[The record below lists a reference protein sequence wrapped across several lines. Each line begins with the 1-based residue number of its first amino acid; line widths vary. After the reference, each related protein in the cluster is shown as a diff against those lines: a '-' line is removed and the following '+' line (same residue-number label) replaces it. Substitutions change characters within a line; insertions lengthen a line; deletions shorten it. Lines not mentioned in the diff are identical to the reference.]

1 MGLLRTPA
9 INCYA
14 INCCPINCY
23 HFCITAVLALLDA
36 LSILYGAGLL
46 CSSPSLCCFSQQNA
60 FITGCGCDDHDTHR
74 GHPERGLP
82 S

>member
-36 LSILYGAGLL
+36 LSIPDEEVSCVLL
-46 CSSPSLCCFSQQNA
+46 PPSVASPSKTL
-60 FITGCGCDDHDTHR
+60 
-74 GHPERGLP
+74 L
-82 S
+82 